1 MGCECDAVEVG
12 GRREREAG
20 GSNSCPIGIRWLMS
34 GDDGGSV
41 VAGPTRR
48 SVCVPLPSH
57 SGLTPTLL
65 LALGTGLAHRRV
77 KKTKR
82 GRKI

>member
-34 GDDGGSV
+34 GGDGGSV

-57 SGLTPTLL
+57 PSHPASCSRWGQAWST
-65 LALGTGLAHRRV
+65 AG
-77 KKTKR
+77 
-82 GRKI
+82 

>member
-48 SVCVPLPSH
+48 SVCVPLPS
-57 SGLTPTLL
+57 TQPAR
-65 LALGTGLAHRRV
+65 ALWVSDSHRRV